1 MLSKESIT
9 KGVWGGCY
17 IYRWGVWSCLY
28 LQFIFNGDDALNK
41 KATIIISV
49 FIAFVLGVTISFLF
63 TPTSDDIPYTVLDD
77 SSIESHITK
86 SYLNNG
92 NLIIDIYNPNCE
104 IVKVKPATIEHHV
117 TAGMDSVKIFN
128 YADQYFEI
136 IVGNASD
143 VYTFGSLTKTWDAK
157 NKAVTI
163 KSNGMPS
170 MTVRLISS
178 EPDLCTFT
186 EIFEVTNFKASTPHK
201 DKDFKA
207 RTVKHK
213 GKKDVTKVEW
223 FIEQNISYVVN
234 VTDYKVVSVDSEI
247 HNNRTGINETIQ
259 INKTVVA
266 GYHDEIRYKIEWQ
279 EYNHHGKPVS
289 KDTVQRIKVVYHKLP
304 EIGEFSIQ
312 TIPKFRGIE
321 CEELTWWNG
330 DWSYKINSVV
340 ADDSYPYQM
349 NLTVHSASGT
359 NNATDVFLDGH
370 NSTNFDDIRFTLGN
384 SIDLSYWIEDNSTD
398 PMKVWVNVTA
408 NGTVNMYYGNAA
420 ASSTS
425 IGSGV
430 FPDLYRSFE
439 SDSDGYSAGARSTEQ
454 SYDEAYSYKLTNDV
468 DVEAIQT
475 RPFPTV
481 LTNHI
486 YMHSQSGQYS
496 YRSYIYLNAVNK
508 YAGVYA
514 GHPTALNWG
523 YLTNG
528 VWTNSGI
535 AHNTGQW
542 NQMEYILKTTTW
554 SCSVNGVVIA
564 TDAAYTTSSVTNR
577 IKHRG
582 VGSGTGISYL
592 DCEYIREYASPEPTW
607 GTWGAEEV
615 AFNIVSYAP
624 STPLNKLESESQY
637 FNVTT
642 DSNCQCRWYINGSLK
657 QTNTT
662 QQTDHNY
669 TNTSLELGYYN
680 FSAVVNTTDGVT
692 DIQTWWV
699 TVESI
704 ATYIPPPP
712 VLSNTTGGDFWANF
726 TWTSGSG
733 NTTNS
738 YNVSYNDVWD
748 NGTTTTHRNESV
760 SGGGWHNI
768 TVCAWNSSGVGTLS
782 DTCVED
788 SIEAPSY
795 KPSEP
800 INLANTTGNFW
811 VNHTWQAD
819 SGNVT
824 DYWNV
829 SVNDVWY
836 NRSYPWYNGTYS
848 AHDWQ
853 NISVWAWNNTAQ
865 GTMSD

>member
-1 MLSKESIT
+1 M
-9 KGVWGGCY
+9 
-17 IYRWGVWSCLY
+17 
-28 LQFIFNGDDALNK
+28 NK
-41 KATIIISV
+41 RTTIIISV
-49 FIAFVLGVTISFLF
+49 FVAFVLGATISFLF
-63 TPTSDDIPYTVLDD
+63 TPTTDDIPYTVLDD

-86 SYLNNG
+86 SYLDNG

-104 IVKVKPATIEHHV
+104 IVKVESAILEYHV
-117 TAGMDSVKIFN
+117 TAGMDSIKIFN
-128 YADQYFEI
+128 YTDQYFEV

-163 KSNGMPS
+163 KSNGVPS
-170 MTVRLISS
+170 MTVKLISS
-178 EPDLCTFT
+178 EPDICTFT
-186 EIFEVTNFKASTPHK
+186 EIFEVTNFKAFTPHK

-223 FIEQNISYVVN
+223 FVEQNISYVA
-234 VTDYKVVSVDSEI
+234 D
-247 HNNRTGINETIQ
+247 NET
-259 INKTVVA
+259 
-266 GYHDEIRYKIEWQ
+266 RYKNVWQ
-279 EYNHHGKPVS
+279 EYNHHSKPVS

-304 EIGEFSIQ
+304 EIGEVKIQ
-312 TIPKFRGIE
+312 TIPLFRGVE
-321 CEELTWWNG
+321 CDELTWWNTSWG
-330 DWSYKINSVV
+330 GRRNITIDHTQVDDDMVNFPVMVSITQLGLNTNGNDTRVTDSSDNQVAREIECYNETSGELVFHFNGTSISSTSNTSFWMYYDNSAAIEPAADSTYGSQAVWDSNFKAVYHMNYEPNGAGASTLLDSTSNAYHQSPHGFTTDSLVDGEYGKGIAFDDTDDYFDRTAAAVSTGTWDILIQHKTGSDITDFANLISARGEIQYYVVQHLCIYNGYHATYDDAWVYAPTALSTNTEYIASFNYATAGTLSYYLDGVSTGSDTVNS
-340 ADDSYPYQM
+340 AKDNCEIRTIGAMDAPDRYYNRNIYEIRYSDTARSSDYITTTHN
-349 NLTVHSASGT
+349 NLNNPTASGT
-359 NNATDVFLDGH
+359 APFFASFGA
-370 NSTNFDDIRFTLGN
+370 G
-384 SIDLSYWIEDNSTD
+384 ED
-398 PMKVWVNVTA
+398 
-408 NGTVNMYYGNAA
+408 
-420 ASSTS
+420 
-425 IGSGV
+425 
-430 FPDLYRSFE
+430 SF
-439 SDSDGYSAGARSTEQ
+439 
-454 SYDEAYSYKLTNDV
+454 
-468 DVEAIQT
+468 
-475 RPFPTV
+475 
-481 LTNHI
+481 
-486 YMHSQSGQYS
+486 
-496 YRSYIYLNAVNK
+496 
-508 YAGVYA
+508 
-514 GHPTALNWG
+514 
-523 YLTNG
+523 
-528 VWTNSGI
+528 GI
-535 AHNTGQW
+535 T
-542 NQMEYILKTTTW
+542 
-554 SCSVNGVVIA
+554 
-564 TDAAYTTSSVTNR
+564 
-577 IKHRG
+577 
-582 VGSGTGISYL
+582 
-592 DCEYIREYASPEPTW
+592 
-607 GTWGAEEV
+607 
-615 AFNIVSYAP
+615 SYAP
-624 STPLNKLESESQY
+624 STPVNKLKGESQY

-642 DSNCQCRWYINGSLK
+642 DVNCQCRWYINGTLK

-669 TNTSLELGYYN
+669 TNTSLELGYFN
-680 FSAVVNTTDGVT
+680 FSAVVNTTDGAT

-699 TVESI
+699 TVGSI

-712 VLSNTTGGDFWANF
+712 VLSNTTGGDFWVNF
-726 TWTSGSG
+726 TWTPGSG

-760 SGGGWHNI
+760 SGGGWLNI

-795 KPSEP
+795 KPPEP

-836 NRSYPWYNGTYS
+836 NRSYPWYNETYS